1 MERTRKPKTVLAY
14 IMPEEALLL
23 TARKSGLHFADS
35 PAGYAW
41 VAMATEAYRR
51 FERFGPVELHFIL
64 INGEEP
70 GQGEGAALVLGYP
83 NQGLDAFPQLSD
95 LGVHVFRSQPRLL
108 TRVGTK
114 GDDWTSP
121 TEDGTGVDSIMMVQ
135 QEPLSSNWSRSNRFR
150 RF

>member
-1 MERTRKPKTVLAY
+1 MECKSVLAY
-14 IMPEEALLL
+14 ILPEEALLF
-23 TARKSGLHFADS
+23 TARKSGLHFANS

-41 VAMATEAYRR
+41 YAMAFEAYHR
-51 FERFGPVELHFIL
+51 FERFGPVELHFVL
-64 INGEEP
+64 INKNEP
-70 GQGEGAALVLGYP
+70 GHEKGVALVLGYP

-95 LGVHVFRSQPRLL
+95 LGVRVFHSQPRLV

-121 TEDGTGVDSIMMVQ
+121 TEDGSGVDKIMMLRQ
-135 QEPLSSNWSRSNRFR
+135 PLSSNWEGSNRFS

>member
-1 MERTRKPKTVLAY
+1 MELARKQKTVLAY
-14 IMPEEALLL
+14 IMHEEALILA
-23 TARKSGLHFADS
+23 ARDSGLHFADS
-35 PAGYAW
+35 PTGYAW
-41 VAMATEAYRR
+41 VAMATEAYDW
-51 FERFGPVELHFIL
+51 FEPFGPVELHFIL
-64 INGEEP
+64 INGNEP
-70 GQGEGAALVLGYP
+70 SRSKGAALVLGYP

-95 LGVHVFRSQPRLL
+95 LGVRVFRSQPRLL

-114 GDDWTSP
+114 GDDWISP